1 MANKVQLKK
10 SSVAARV
17 PLTTDLDYGELA
29 LNYADGKLY
38 YKKSDGT
45 TIDYFPSVAYVPLL
59 SGSYANPT
67 WITSLDASKLTGTI
81 DNARL
86 NGGTY
91 SINITGTASS
101 AASVALHS
109 SNEIN
114 IGGGYTGNG
123 RLYVNY
129 NDGGSITEY
138 GFYNGGTS
146 LAGIVA
152 SYGAFSGTISATGSI
167 STASAMYIT
176 GQTVLHAGNYSSY
189 ALPLS
194 GGTLSGTLYVPT
206 IRLNINNDLS
216 WGTGYSGGNSTITS
230 NGSILYL
237 YPAGNTSGATVF
249 ISNTET
255 NSTRALKENGNQVLH
270 AGNYTSY
277 AQPTLVSGTNIKTV
291 NGTSLLGSG
300 DLTVS
305 ASSANSLLNFTAAYS
320 ANPINPDS
328 PPTLDAVGYCN
339 SVSLFG
345 QTDGGLYS
353 SAYSTSWYHQ
363 IFGDFRTGQLA
374 VRGKNSGT
382 WQAWR
387 TVLDSSNVSSYAV
400 QLNTWV
406 GSSLIHT
413 DGRHYGTIF
422 YDSNNS
428 AYYCDPNSR
437 SNFSSLQFDNS
448 NLYMY
453 QGDGTALRIQTAYG
467 WMNLGAQNSSWTHMY
482 ADRPFYT
489 NQDWY
494 VNGNLIHHDGNA
506 SRARNSQL
514 MYYQGF
520 TLDANTMDPN
530 STGFT
535 YAVNAPAVGPIARF
549 STGGGYDLW
558 LNSAYGNSNTLYFRT
573 RQGDAGTLNSWRAL
587 VSYGVNYAGDLY
599 GSVLYD
605 SNNTGY
611 YLDLN
616 QTSYV
621 YNIDANY
628 INTRAH
634 IDMYGPLYSYK
645 GDTGYILQ
653 SFNQSAG
660 NPSQFNIRHSY
671 ADTILENTRSWIYLY
686 AGAISTNNS
695 FRAPIYYDSDDTGYY
710 SDPNGTSRFN
720 SVHAAR
726 FASNQGNQNPNSS
739 HPGYGI
745 RPFYSWNTGQAYND
759 TSGYSNGITIGSHP
773 SDQAYG
779 FQIVQNMWDDATY
792 TRRYNS
798 GWQGWRKLQWINDWM
813 GSSLIHEDGR
823 HYATIMYDSNNS
835 AFYCDPNGTS
845 RMGTI
850 NADSLYSYGNV
861 TAYSDENLKTDWEDL
876 PQDYVEQLAK
886 VKSGKYTRI
895 DTKDR
900 QAGVGAQSFKNI
912 LPEVVIKN
920 GEYLGVNY
928 GNAALV
934 SAVELAKRVV
944 EQNTRIARL
953 EELISKLIDN

>member
-17 PLTTDLDYGELA
+17 PLTTDVDYGELA

-59 SGSYANPT
+59 SGSYANPS
-67 WITSLDASKLTGTI
+67 WIASLDGSK
-81 DNARL
+81 
-86 NGGTY
+86 
-91 SINITGTASS
+91 ITGNISGNANTA
-101 AASVALHS
+101 
-109 SNEIN
+109 
-114 IGGGYTGNG
+114 T
-123 RLYVNY
+123 
-129 NDGGSITEY
+129 
-138 GFYNGGTS
+138 
-146 LAGIVA
+146 
-152 SYGAFSGTISATGSI
+152 
-167 STASAMYIT
+167 TASAVAWSGVTGKPTTLSGYGITDAYSSSNPSGYIT
-176 GQTVLHAGNYSSY
+176 SAALSSY
-189 ALPLS
+189 LPLA

-339 SVSLFG
+339 SISLFG
-345 QTDGGLYS
+345 QGDGGLYS
-353 SAYSTSWYHQ
+353 SGYSTSWYHQ

-535 YAVNAPAVGPIARF
+535 YSVNAPATGPIARF

-558 LNSAYGNSNTLYFRT
+558 LNSSYGNGNTLYFRT
-573 RQGDAGTLNSWRAL
+573 RQGDAGTLNSWKAL
-587 VSYGVNYAGDLY
+587 VSYGVNYAGTLY
-599 GSVLYD
+599 GNTLYD
-605 SNNTGY
+605 
-611 YLDLN
+611 
-616 QTSYV
+616 
-621 YNIDANY
+621 A
-628 INTRAH
+628 
-634 IDMYGPLYSYK
+634 
-645 GDTGYILQ
+645 
-653 SFNQSAG
+653 
-660 NPSQFNIRHSY
+660 
-671 ADTILENTRSWIYLY
+671 
-686 AGAISTNNS
+686 
-695 FRAPIYYDSDDTGYY
+695 DDTGYY
-710 SDPNGTSRFN
+710 IDPNSTSATALRMRGGALFGPNSNWGTYLYVGGNGDYDSGQAQVFTTNGNLHLEPKAGYQIYLSHYRSGWFRAYGWYDNDDTGYYVDPNSTSRMATIN
-720 SVHAAR
+720 GNDLSSAR
-726 FASNQGNQNPNSS
+726 FSSNQGNQNPNSS

-773 SDQAYG
+773 GDQAYG

-920 GEYLGVNY
+920 GEYFGVNY

-944 EQNTRIARL
+944 EQNARIARL

>member
-17 PLTTDLDYGELA
+17 PLTTDVDYGELA
-29 LNYADGKLY
+29 LNYTDGKLY

-67 WITSLDASKLTGTI
+67 WITSLDSSKLTGTI

-91 SINITGTASS
+91 SINVTGTAGAIAWSGVTGKPTTLSGYGITDAYSSSNPSGYITSAALSSYLPLAGGTLSGTVTLNSGRIYATS
-101 AASVALHS
+101 AASTL
-109 SNEIN
+109 
-114 IGGGYTGNG
+114 T
-123 RLYVNY
+123 
-129 NDGGSITEY
+129 
-138 GFYNGGTS
+138 
-146 LAGIVA
+146 
-152 SYGAFSGTISATGSI
+152 YGAPVHIRDNEANGSNSSYASIAFSSGPGADFSIGKYTNVSAGYLQIRNNNNTQLWTMDSAGNITQAGTLSATGSI
-167 STASAMYIT
+167 STSSAMYVT

-189 ALPLS
+189 AQ
-194 GGTLSGTLYVPT
+194 
-206 IRLNINNDLS
+206 
-216 WGTGYSGGNSTITS
+216 
-230 NGSILYL
+230 
-237 YPAGNTSGATVF
+237 A
-249 ISNTET
+249 
-255 NSTRALKENGNQVLH
+255 
-270 AGNYTSY
+270 
-277 AQPTLVSGTNIKTV
+277 TLVSGTNIKTV
-291 NGTSLLGSG
+291 NGASLLGSG

-305 ASSANSLLNFTAAYS
+305 ASTANSLLNFTAAYS

-328 PPTLDAVGYCN
+328 PPTLDAVGYCSN
-339 SVSLFG
+339 ISLFG
-345 QTDGGLYS
+345 QSDGGLYS

-374 VRGKNSGT
+374 IRGKNSGT

-535 YAVNAPAVGPIARF
+535 YAVNAPAVGPITRF
-549 STGGGYDLW
+549 STGGGYDMW
-558 LNSAYGNSNTLYFRT
+558 LNSSYGNGNTLYFRT
-573 RQGDAGTLNSWRAL
+573 RQGDAGTLNSWKAL
-587 VSYGVNYAGDLY
+587 VSYGINYSGSLY
-599 GSVLYD
+599 G
-605 SNNTGY
+605 NT
-611 YLDLN
+611 L
-616 QTSYV
+616 
-621 YNIDANY
+621 
-628 INTRAH
+628 
-634 IDMYGPLYSYK
+634 
-645 GDTGYILQ
+645 
-653 SFNQSAG
+653 
-660 NPSQFNIRHSY
+660 
-671 ADTILENTRSWIYLY
+671 
-686 AGAISTNNS
+686 
-695 FRAPIYYDSDDTGYY
+695 YDSDDTGYY
-710 SDPNGTSRFN
+710 IDPNSTSATALRMRGGALFGPNPNWGTYLYVGGNGDYDSGQAQVFTTNGNLHLEPKAGYQIYLSHYRGGWFRAYGWYDNDDTGYYIDPNSTSRMATVN
-720 SVHAAR
+720 GNDLSSAR
-726 FASNQGNQNPNSS
+726 FSSNQGNQNPNSS

-773 SDQAYG
+773 GDQGYG
-779 FQIVQNMWDDATY
+779 FQLVQNMWDDATY
-792 TRRYNS
+792 TRRYNG
-798 GWQGWRKLQWINDWM
+798 GWQSWRKLQWINDWM

-835 AFYCDPNGTS
+835 AYYCDPNGTS

-876 PQDYVEQLAK
+876 PQDYIEQLAK

-895 DTKDR
+895 DTKER

-944 EQNTRIARL
+944 EQDARIARL